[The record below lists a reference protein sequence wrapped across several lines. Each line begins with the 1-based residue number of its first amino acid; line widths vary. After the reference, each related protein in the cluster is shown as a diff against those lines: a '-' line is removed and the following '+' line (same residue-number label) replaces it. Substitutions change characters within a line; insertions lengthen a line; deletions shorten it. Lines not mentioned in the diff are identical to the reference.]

1 MFFIPHKKIV
11 EAKKKIDEQKAKEKR
26 NEASLMTPEE
36 IKEMRKAQN
45 IVEAS
50 VHPDTGDFIPRVF

>member
-11 EAKKKIDEQKAKEKR
+11 EAKNKIDEQKAMEKK
-26 NEASLMTPEE
+26 NETTTLNAEQ
-36 IKEMRKAQN
+36 IKEMRRAQS

-50 VHPDTGDFIPRVF
+50 VHPDTGDFIP